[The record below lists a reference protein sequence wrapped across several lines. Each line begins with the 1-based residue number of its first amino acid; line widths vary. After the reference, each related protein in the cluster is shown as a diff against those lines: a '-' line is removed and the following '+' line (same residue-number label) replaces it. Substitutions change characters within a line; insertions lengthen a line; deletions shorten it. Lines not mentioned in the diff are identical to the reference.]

1 MFDPTGS
8 SRGSQFKESN
18 ALGRKTSQK
27 KMFSKGFPSQRF
39 IAKKVYDILILKK
52 ITEKLRRD

>member
-39 IAKKVYDILILKK
+39 IAKKVYDILIL
-52 ITEKLRRD
+52 T

>member
-39 IAKKVYDILILKK
+39 IAKKVYADILILK
-52 ITEKLRRD
+52 